1 MRSERSYQ
9 KENLQYTRVESQ
21 YKNFWHNLVATKCG
35 DQVLSKIFVLWFY
48 SRNNRYSFRIVII
61 QIVFKWV
68 LYPSVSIYDGG
79 FWTISDKLLLYKVFH
94 FSVPLLTTVD
104 GLGSWENVYY
114 YIFKTLQFSTRK
126 LKKFLWKTNLIS
138 FRVSSKKAGPYTE
151 MDYP

>member
-9 KENLQYTRVESQ
+9 NENLQWLQYT
-21 YKNFWHNLVATKCG
+21 
-35 DQVLSKIFVLWFY
+35 
-48 SRNNRYSFRIVII
+48 RNNRYSFRIVII

-138 FRVSSKKAGPYTE
+138 FRVSSKKSWPIHGNGLPLNIYHALSYLK
-151 MDYP
+151 DYRVIIDPPKFKNFPWS